1 MTGIAIPTDS
11 LDAAGSTTRTEP
23 GAGLEASWAHPL
35 TAVRPLLPLVTL
47 MGLAAIAQLNGLALF
62 LLLPDIKDSYHLG
75 LAVVSFILAL
85 RIQLGLGFD
94 LPVAL
99 VANRTRRMRLTCV
112 GMIGFVV
119 SSVLTAWAG
128 MVGGVIL
135 LDIATFGVVA
145 AAGAFTSTQNSLLAD
160 YYSAERRPRVYYAH
174 RAAIVAGL
182 CLAPLGVG
190 VLKLFYSWE
199 VVVLILAA
207 PAVIFIVLGLLVG
220 EPQRDA
226 TSQEDR
232 PTLPEATRVLFANR
246 SVRQIYY
253 SLPLLAAA
261 VIGIQQFA
269 AVFYQNVLHQDASQ
283 RNLILALV
291 QVAALVGLIAG
302 MVIVQRRMVK
312 DAGRT
317 VRLLAL
323 TGVISAACLAGLAL
337 APGLGWA
344 VGAHAAYLLASSWLV
359 AGIYTV
365 LSLLIPRRMLT
376 LGFALSTLWF
386 QFGVGLIAPA
396 GLSLAGAIDGR
407 WGFRAGMFLFA
418 ALYLLGSAIL
428 FPAGDSLNADLSR
441 MRVTALADEEAR
453 RARMEGRTRLLMVRS
468 LDAGYEGVQ
477 VLFGVDLDVDEG
489 EIVALLGTNGAGKT
503 TLLRAISGLTVPTAG
518 EVLLD
523 GRDITTWEPN
533 RIVESG
539 VVQIPGGRGIFPA
552 LTVAESLRVAAW
564 GYQREQQ
571 EEADVLEEVLR
582 YFPILRDRW
591 HTPAGSLSGGEQQ
604 MLSLAQAFLA
614 RPRLLMIDE
623 LSLGLAPIVV
633 ESLLGI
639 VKGFHDR
646 GTTVILVEQSINLAL
661 RLADRAMFMERG
673 RVVYTGSLSEL
684 ADRDDIVRAVFL
696 DGRAAA
702 GDSGRE
708 IGSQPAVPSEP
719 AEPAEPAGSVVLS
732 AAGLTKRFG
741 GVTAVN
747 DLFLELNDGEI
758 LGLIGPNGAGKTT
771 VFELI
776 SGHLNPDGGRVR
788 MFGDDITD
796 WPAHRRAAAGLARSF
811 QAARLWPGLTVQESV
826 NLAVSKSEHL
836 PGVLPSLLCLPR
848 VSRSERR
855 IASMSDE
862 IIDSLGLGSFRDLLV
877 SDLSTGT
884 RRLLELAVMV
894 ALRPSILLLD
904 EPSAGISQAE
914 TENLVPVL
922 QATKARL
929 SCSVLLIEHDI
940 GLMRRLAGRI
950 AAMDA
955 GEVVVVGSPDEVLR
969 HPRVLESYLGAT
981 TG

>member
-1 MTGIAIPTDS
+1 
-11 LDAAGSTTRTEP
+11 
-23 GAGLEASWAHPL
+23 
-35 TAVRPLLPLVTL
+35 
-47 MGLAAIAQLNGLALF
+47 LF
-62 LLLPDIKDSYHLG
+62 LAEPK
-75 LAVVSFILAL
+75 
-85 RIQLGLGFD
+85 
-94 LPVAL
+94 P
-99 VANRTRRMRLTCV
+99 
-112 GMIGFVV
+112 
-119 SSVLTAWAG
+119 
-128 MVGGVIL
+128 
-135 LDIATFGVVA
+135 A
-145 AAGAFTSTQNSLLAD
+145 AS
-160 YYSAERRPRVYYAH
+160 P
-174 RAAIVAGL
+174 
-182 CLAPLGVG
+182 P
-190 VLKLFYSWE
+190 
-199 VVVLILAA
+199 
-207 PAVIFIVLGLLVG
+207 
-220 EPQRDA
+220 
-226 TSQEDR
+226 EDP
-232 PTLPEATRVLFANR
+232 PTLPETTRVLFANR
-246 SVRQIYY
+246 SVRQVYY
-253 SLPLLAAA
+253 SLPLLAAS

-269 AVFYQNVLHQDASQ
+269 ALFYQNVLHQDASQ
-283 RNLILALV
+283 RNLIFAWV
-291 QVAALVGLIAG
+291 QPAALVGLIAG

-312 DAGRT
+312 DPGRT
-317 VRLLAL
+317 IRLLAL
-323 TGVISAACLAGLAL
+323 TGVISAACLAALAT

-359 AGIYTV
+359 AGVYTV
-365 LSLLIPRRMLT
+365 LSLLIPPRMLT

-407 WGFRAGMFLFA
+407 WGFRAGIFLFA
-418 ALYLLGSAIL
+418 GLYLLGSAIL
-428 FPAGDSLNADLSR
+428 FPAGDSLNADLER

-453 RARMEGRTRLLMVRS
+453 RARMEGRARLLMVRS

-518 EVLLD
+518 EVLMD

-533 RIVESG
+533 RIVDSG

-552 LTVAESLRVAAW
+552 LTVAESLRIAAW
-564 GYQREQQ
+564 GYRRDED

-591 HTPAGSLSGGEQQ
+591 QTPAGSLSGGEQQ

-661 RLADRAMFMERG
+661 RLADRAIFMERG

-684 ADRDDIVRAVFL
+684 ADREDLVRAVFL

-702 GDSGRE
+702 GE
-708 IGSQPAVPSEP
+708 AELAVE
-719 AEPAEPAGSVVLS
+719 AEPAEPTVQREPAVRGEPAASVVLS
-732 AAGLTKRFG
+732 AIGLTKRFG

-747 DLFLELNDGEI
+747 DVSLDLKDGEI
-758 LGLIGPNGAGKTT
+758 LGVIGPNGAGKTT

-776 SGHLNPDGGRVR
+776 SGHLRPDGGRVA
-788 MFGDDITD
+788 MFGADITD
-796 WPAHRRAAAGLARSF
+796 WPAYRRAAGGLARSF
-811 QAARLWPGLTVQESV
+811 QSARLWPGLTVQESV
-826 NLAVSKSEHL
+826 TLAVSKCERL
-836 PGVLPSLLCLPR
+836 PGVVPSLLCLPR

-855 IASMSDE
+855 IATMADE
-862 IIDSLGLGSFRDLLV
+862 IIDSFGLGPFRDLLV

-922 QATKARL
+922 QSTRARL
-929 SCSVLLIEHDI
+929 DCSVLLIEHDI

-955 GEVVVVGSPDEVLR
+955 GEVVVVGSADDVLR
-969 HPRVLESYLGAT
+969 HPRVLESYLGAAT
-981 TG
+981 T